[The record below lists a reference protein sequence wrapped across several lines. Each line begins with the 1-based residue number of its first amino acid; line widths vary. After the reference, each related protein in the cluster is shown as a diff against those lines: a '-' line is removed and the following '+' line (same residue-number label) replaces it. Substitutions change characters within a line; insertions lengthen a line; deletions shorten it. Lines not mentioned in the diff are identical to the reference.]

1 MLSATG
7 FKMSDGTEWSIVP
20 ILMGVDYD
28 PSVVGQAQTVTAY
41 IGAPTALTVMFPLF
55 GEGMIGEAI
64 TYPMSGIIAVQ
75 FEVTIPA

>member
-1 MLSATG
+1 MH
-7 FKMSDGTEWSIVP
+7 P
-20 ILMGVDYD
+20 RR
-28 PSVVGQAQTVTAY
+28 
-41 IGAPTALTVMFPLF
+41 ALPLLARKLPLF